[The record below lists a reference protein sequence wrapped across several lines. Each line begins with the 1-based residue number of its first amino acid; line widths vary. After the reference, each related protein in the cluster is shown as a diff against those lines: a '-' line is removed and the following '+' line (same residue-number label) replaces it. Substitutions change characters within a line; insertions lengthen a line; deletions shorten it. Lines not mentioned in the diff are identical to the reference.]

1 MKLYSYESQAA
12 GFIVLPG
19 FTYCMADSSLM
30 RFAQPDTPGLAKY
43 AHFRNLIVRAIRGGH
58 WRPGDR
64 IPTEQELTAELPYSL
79 GTIQRGLRMLVEEGV
94 LTRRAGLGSFVAD
107 TSRPMSEPWHLR
119 FEDGRGGVLPLFPK
133 VLGVENPARRGYPGH
148 ADLVA
153 RLKPGGPVFA
163 IERLIDVGGLFKVH
177 AYFIAEIAHFPR
189 LATRKPTDLHGQ
201 KVASVAGTRLADSPG
216 AGHLQGAPG
225 RVVRVRTSQIT
236 RWQRGPRIVL
246 RRLGSRDVR
255 LRAAFLDPA

>member
-1 MKLYSYESQAA
+1 M
-12 GFIVLPG
+12 
-19 FTYCMADSSLM
+19 TDSPLL
-30 RFAQPDTPGLAKY
+30 RFAPPDTPGLAKY
-43 AHFRNLIVRAIRGGH
+43 AQFRDLIVRAIRGGH

-64 IPTEQELTAELPYSL
+64 IPTEQELTAALPYSL
-79 GTIQRGLRMLVEEGV
+79 GTIQRGLRMLVEDGV

-133 VLGVENPARRGYPGH
+133 VVAVENPARRGAPGD

-153 RLKPGGPVFA
+153 RLKPSGPVFA

-189 LATRKPTDLHGQ
+189 LATRKPSDLLGQ
-201 KVASVAGTRLADSPG
+201 NLRLFLSRELGLPILQGRDTFRVRLAEPSASARLKLSAGTAVLELCSVAMAAGMPVYAQRFLIPPNAPPLIARKDG
-216 AGHLQGAPG
+216 AQ
-225 RVVRVRTSQIT
+225 
-236 RWQRGPRIVL
+236 
-246 RRLGSRDVR
+246 
-255 LRAAFLDPA
+255 